1 MAAPTLQEILIGGF
15 AFFVENGKTVDA
27 QTVGPTIKPDV
38 VPTSNW
44 LDRTL
49 GHILEFE
56 QGVEE
61 SDQSYMRLNVA
72 GGFSKQNRKFVT
84 EDFIILKTRHMSE
97 PVWRLQQGFAAEI
110 AEGTAQTPG
119 GALERSITGWL
130 RIQGRQLGGYDRFIQ
145 DWWCEMRLAEA
156 PKFSPSVTA
165 PSLRF
170 SLIPGPTGNSSN
182 FPALA

>member
-1 MAAPTLQEILIGGF
+1 MAAPILQEILIGGF
-15 AFFVENGKTVDA
+15 AFFVENGKTVDG
-27 QTVGPTIKPDV
+27 QTVGPAIKPDV
-38 VPTSNW
+38 SPTSNW
-44 LDRTL
+44 LNGNL

-61 SDQSYMRLNVA
+61 SDQSYMRVNIS
-72 GGFSKQNRKFVT
+72 GGYTKVNRKFVT
-84 EDFIILKTRHMSE
+84 EDFLILKTRHMTE
-97 PVWRLQQGFAAEI
+97 WVWRLQQGFAAEI
-110 AEGTAQTPG
+110 NEGTAQTPG
-119 GALERSITGWL
+119 AQLDRSISGWL

-156 PKFSPSVTA
+156 PKFADKVTS

-170 SLIPGPTGNSSN
+170 TLVSGIAGNASN